1 MATKVATTAKTA
13 AKKTS
18 ASAPAKAGAKS
29 TVKAVAKA
37 AVKKSSA
44 KKPVDEPSMRFY
56 HSKALREKTFAVL
69 DEIEASP
76 GHPRHGDVM
85 ADLVT
90 ELIDAGMDYY
100 FMRALKQANVGFVVE
115 QSARMGMSGAV
126 KLISSVNRRFIVRM
140 DKVQLLVVAQHIRE
154 LC

>member
-1 MATKVATTAKTA
+1 MATKVTTTVKTA
-13 AKKTS
+13 AK
-18 ASAPAKAGAKS
+18 ARAKS
-29 TVKAVAKA
+29 IDTAVAKTSL
-37 AVKKSSA
+37 KKSANKTSI
-44 KKPVDEPSMRFY
+44 DEPSMRFY
-56 HSKALREKTFAVL
+56 HSKALRDKTFALL
-69 DEIEASP
+69 DEMEAFP
-76 GHPRHGDVM
+76 GHPQHGDAM

-90 ELIDAGMDYY
+90 ELIEAGMDYY

-140 DKVQLLVVAQHIRE
+140 DKSQLLVVAQHIRE